1 MGREIIG
8 KQKINLAY
16 EKEQTTSKLADAI
29 KVVISDNS
37 QIIDSNADTDAIA
50 KLLENNYQLT
60 TGIDK
65 GVSKPDD
72 YGAKLLKYIPV
83 EVITVYIALDALIRS
98 SPVMD
103 LSLYWFIFVFGIVA
117 TPLYLWRIQ
126 KVHKNLQLI
135 ISTVAFAVW
144 IFAIGGPFSYMDWYN
159 PIYGGIFLTIYTFLI
174 PIIEA

>member
-8 KQKINLAY
+8 KQKINLASS
-16 EKEQTTSKLADAI
+16 QLVDAI
-29 KVVISDNS
+29 KVVLSDNS
-37 QIIDSNADTDAIA
+37 LIKDSNADTDAIA
-50 KLLENNYQLT
+50 KLLENNHQLT
-60 TGIDK
+60 TEFNKEI
-65 GVSKPDD
+65 SKPDD
-72 YGAKLLKYIPV
+72 YGTKLLKYIPV

-98 SPVMD
+98 SPEMV
-103 LSLYWFIFVFGIVA
+103 LSLYWFIFIFGIVA
-117 TPLYLWRIQ
+117 TPLYLWRVQ
-126 KVHKNLQLI
+126 KVHKNLQLV